1 MYLNTARGRVRT
13 ILFADQVELQSIRDP
28 LRTYLSDDHAATPLE
43 LTMRPDAI
51 PGRLIANVIVCAG
64 LLFLVWLP
72 VQVVAAVRRRS

>member
-1 MYLNTARGRVRT
+1 MYLNTASGRVRT

-28 LRTYLSDDHAATPLE
+28 LRAYLADDDATPLE

-72 VQVVAAVRRRS
+72 VQVVAAVRRRT